1 MVRLSTFSVALIL
14 VWIVFLS
21 EASEARKLVVVEK
34 GRASD
39 LVTSSL
45 ITRGSVINADHVM
58 AEKRFVRVDGRSL
71 GSVPSP
77 GNGH

>member
-14 VWIVFLS
+14 VCIVFLS
-21 EASEARKLVVVEK
+21 QASEARRLVVAEK
-34 GRASD
+34 DRASD
-39 LVTSSL
+39 LVLSSL
-45 ITRGSVINADHVM
+45 TTRGSVINADIM